1 MIKNKK
7 QKVAFMITMLIFSIF
22 LFGCSS
28 EYLIKKISKIC
39 SSYFID
45 ITVNTEE
52 HTASVNQKVIFKNNS
67 GATLNSLKFNLY
79 VKTYTQGATNKPVSS
94 LNEQKAYPN
103 GLSYGD
109 IAFNFIKEEG
119 KTTTYSLEEIDQNI
133 LNVALLKPLKPGYSS
148 IIEMSYNLTI
158 PNINHRFGYGNN
170 TINLGNFY
178 PSLCVIENNEFVVQP
193 YSPNGDP
200 FYSELA
206 NYVVNVTYPNS
217 FTMANTGAKTKT
229 EEVAEDKLKT
239 TAHAKSVRDFC
250 FVLSS
255 KFETLEQMVGN
266 TKVLY
271 YYYNDEKNETSL
283 NTIIDALNTFNNLIG
298 KYPYTTLSVVKTNF
312 VHGGMEYPN
321 LVYVSDA
328 LDNYEDYTNV
338 IIHELAHQWWYS
350 VVGNNAYKNGWLD
363 EGLTE
368 YTTALFY
375 KLNPDYNIKL
385 EEIMENALSAY
396 NMFQQVYSQ
405 IFGVVDTT
413 LTRTLSDYRTEPEY
427 VYMAYVKSMLLFYEL
442 HKLLGDDRFYSSLKN
457 YYNEHRFK
465 NVTPNDL
472 IDSFEK
478 HSHRKLKS
486 WFNSWIDGKVIIKEL
501 N

>member
-7 QKVAFMITMLIFSIF
+7 AKIAVMIILLIFSVF

-28 EYLIKKISKIC
+28 EYLIKKISKMC
-39 SSYFID
+39 SSYYID
-45 ITVNTEE
+45 IIVNTEE
-52 HTASVNQKVIFKNNS
+52 HTASVNQKIVFKNDS
-67 GATLNSLKFNLY
+67 GITLNNVKFNLY
-79 VKTYTQGATNKPVSS
+79 VKAYTQGATNKPVSS

-109 IAFNFIKEEG
+109 IIFNSIKEEG
-119 KTTTYSLEEIDQNI
+119 QNTSYSLEELDQNI
-133 LNVALLKPLKPGYSS
+133 LNVALLKPLKPGYTS
-148 IIEMSYNLTI
+148 IIEMNYNLII

-178 PSLCVIENNEFVVQP
+178 PSLCVIENKEFVVQP

-200 FYSELA
+200 FYSDLA
-206 NYVVNVTYPNS
+206 NYVVNVTYPS
-217 FTMANTGAKTKT
+217 DFVLANTGVKTKT
-229 EEVAEDKLKT
+229 EEIQDNRLKT
-239 TAHAKSVRDFC
+239 TAHAKTVRDFC
-250 FVLSS
+250 LVLSN
-255 KFETLEQMVGN
+255 KFETMEQMVGN

-271 YYYNDEKNETSL
+271 YYYNDEVNETSL
-283 NTIIDALNTFNNLIG
+283 NTIVDALNTFSNLIG
-298 KYPYTTLSVVKTNF
+298 KYPYNTLSVVKTNF

-321 LVYVSDA
+321 LVYISDA

-338 IIHELAHQWWYS
+338 IIHEIAHQWWYS

-385 EEIMENALSAY
+385 DDIMTNALSAY

-405 IFGVVDTT
+405 IFGTVDTT
-413 LTRTLSDYRTEPEY
+413 LTRTLNEYRTEPEY

-442 HKLLGDDRFYSSLKN
+442 HNLLGDKRFYNALKS
-457 YYNEHRFK
+457 YYNDYRFQ
-465 NVTPNDL
+465 NVNPNDL
-472 IDSFEK
+472 INSFEK
-478 HSHRKLKS
+478 HTKRKLKG